1 MIKALV
7 TGSGGLIGS
16 ECVRFFSNKGFQVLG
31 IDNNMR
37 EHFFGER
44 GDTSGNIDSIMQDH
58 PNFGNW
64 GIDIRDRPN
73 LEKLFIDEGPFK
85 LIIHTAAQPSHDW
98 AAKNPF
104 TDFDINAGGTLN
116 MLEFTRRHSPGA
128 TFIFTSTNKVYGDAP
143 NDIPLKEEGTR
154 WEYDLEANFNR
165 PELRIGVSKEGINEQ
180 MTLDRSIHSVFG
192 ASKAAA
198 DLMAQEY
205 GINFGLNVGVFRG
218 GCLTGPQHSAVALHG
233 YLKYIVECAKE
244 GREYTIFGY
253 KGKQVRDQIHSWDVA
268 NAFWHFHQDP
278 KKGEVYNLGGGSEN
292 AISILETKRILDTKG
307 LTLNTKYSPDNR
319 RGDHVC
325 YYSDMHKFRED
336 YPEWEITK
344 GLPNI
349 FDEMIKT

>member
-1 MIKALV
+1 MV
-7 TGSGGLIGS
+7 
-16 ECVRFFSNKGFQVLG
+16 E
-31 IDNNMR
+31 
-37 EHFFGER
+37 
-44 GDTSGNIDSIMQDH
+44 
-58 PNFGNW
+58 
-64 GIDIRDRPN
+64 
-73 LEKLFIDEGPFK
+73 
-85 LIIHTAAQPSHDW
+85 
-98 AAKNPF
+98 F

-278 KKGEVYNLGGGSEN
+278 KKG
-292 AISILETKRILDTKG
+292 ATH
-307 LTLNTKYSPDNR
+307 P
-319 RGDHVC
+319 
-325 YYSDMHKFRED
+325 
-336 YPEWEITK
+336 
-344 GLPNI
+344 
-349 FDEMIKT
+349 